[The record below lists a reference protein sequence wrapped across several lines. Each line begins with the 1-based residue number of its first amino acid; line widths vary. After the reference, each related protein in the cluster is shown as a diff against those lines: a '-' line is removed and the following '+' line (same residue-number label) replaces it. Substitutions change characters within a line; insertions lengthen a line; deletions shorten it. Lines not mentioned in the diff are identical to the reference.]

1 VTGQPRINGTTLG
14 TRVPVF
20 EDWRVFPLTAPQSDA
35 GTTPPAETPAPAA
48 EPPQPAATPGPA
60 FDPIALAEADRIRRL
75 AEAEAETARI
85 KADAEA
91 EARRTEAEGNARAA
105 EILATEEADKQRIIN
120 ERAQMKL
127 EKDQAAHELDLA
139 EKAAKKAAADAAREK
154 AGKAAEE
161 EAALEEQRT
170 AEQQHT
176 GRLWKW
182 GARGI
187 YAAGLVIAAPIQF
200 LAFWSRS
207 KPFLVAAP
215 VLLEGFALALA
226 LGAMWAV
233 AHRRDV
239 LPYRIGIMLGAAV
252 AAGINLWHG
261 INETKIGLNAGI
273 IGALASLGGPIV
285 LMAYEHGMAQKAD
298 GIPSRRERRAVRK
311 QAAAERA
318 VRDRARAER
327 EAVTRKAAEEKAAR
341 DAAAEAEQRRRD
353 VDRQKQH
360 GDVWKIAEALRSAR
374 GSAAVTEQIWLEAW
388 RLATGSKQVG
398 ITPEIEALSR
408 AAQERMEAASEAASS
423 HVESQRPPR
432 EKRDSDA
439 PDGRIFNGGTPPL
452 RMPGDSPPPSPIAC
466 TQARLERT
474 TDATEKDA

>member
-1 VTGQPRINGTTLG
+1 MIGQTRINGTPPL
-14 TRVPVF
+14 RVPILG
-20 EDWRVFPLTAPQSDA
+20 DWQPLNIGGMPA
-35 GTTPPAETPAPAA
+35 GHPPPADEPAPEPEPVAAEPTPAP
-48 EPPQPAATPGPA
+48 EPA
-60 FDPIALAEADRIRRL
+60 FDPVALAEADRIRRL
-75 AEAEAETARI
+75 ADAEAEAARV

-91 EARRTEAEGNARAA
+91 EARRIEAEGNARAA
-105 EILATEEADKQRIIN
+105 EALAVEEAAKQRIIN

-127 EKDQAAHELDLA
+127 ERDKADHAALLAKKQAEEAREKAAKAKA
-139 EKAAKKAAADAAREK
+139 EKAAEDE
-154 AGKAAEE
+154 AEE
-161 EAALEEQRT
+161 ETART

-176 GRLWKW
+176 GQLWKW

-187 YAAGLVIAAPIQF
+187 YFAGMVIAAPIQF

-226 LGAMWAV
+226 FGAMWAV

-239 LPYRIGIMLGAAV
+239 LPYRIGIMAGAAV

-285 LMAYEHGMAQKAD
+285 LMAYEHGIAQKAD

-311 QAAAERA
+311 QAAAEKA

-327 EAVTRKAAEEKAAR
+327 EAVARKAAEEKAAR
-341 DAAAEAEQRRRD
+341 DAAAEAEQQRKD
-353 VDRQKQH
+353 ADRQKQH
-360 GDVWKIAEALRSAR
+360 EDVWKVAEALRSAR
-374 GSAAVTEQIWLEAW
+374 GSAAVTEQIWMEAW
-388 RLATGSKQVG
+388 RLATGSKHVG

-408 AAQERMEAASEAASS
+408 AAQERMEAAAEAASS
-423 HVESQRPPR
+423 HVESQVFPG

-439 PDGRIFNGGTPPL
+439 PDGRMFNGGTPPL
-452 RMPGDSPPPSPIAC
+452 RMPGDTPPFHPVAKALAAEAKRQSN
-466 TQARLERT
+466 T
-474 TDATEKDA
+474 TEKDA